1 MDKIP
6 VDVKRNVSLLGHH
19 GCGKTHI
26 VDTMLFGAGF
36 VDRTGIFAT
45 DTEAVEKEKKAS
57 FSTGVVAIP
66 YNDNRINV
74 IDTPGMS
81 DLHSEVTNGIWAS
94 ENAVLVVNASAGVE
108 IQTERF
114 GALARDMGKNVFIF
128 FNMMDKDRAAF
139 EESLEH
145 LSDLFDRKPVVIQIP
160 VGSES
165 DFRGVID
172 LISNKIVEY
181 PSGAS
186 GKAQTMDIP
195 EDLKEAAETARTTM
209 IENIVE
215 TDEGLLERYFE
226 GEEISEEELMS
237 ALKKAYK
244 SKQVMPVLFGSAIK
258 NIGVDQLMRY
268 LVEVGI
274 TPAEADEIAG
284 TMPSGGE
291 IKVKPLED
299 EPFAAYIFK
308 SVVDPF
314 VGKTTFMKVISGT
327 LSQGDNF
334 VVVEQESSEKANH
347 IYVPDG
353 TKDMEIKTASVGDI
367 VKMTKMKKSA
377 VGNTA
382 THKDRQLS
390 LKITEWPEPM
400 ISRSIQPKSK
410 GDIDKIS
417 NGLSKL
423 VESDPTFSWE
433 HDSETGETVIYG
445 LGSIHLDAMIERLKE
460 LFSVEVE
467 IGKPKIAYR
476 ETVRK
481 KTVSEYK
488 HKKQTGGHGQYGHV
502 QIEIEPL
509 ERGAGFEFVDKIV
522 GGVIPKNYIP
532 AVEKGIQEAMKRGAQ
547 ASYPVVDV
555 RVTLFY
561 GSYHDVDS
569 SDMSF
574 QIAGLHAFKNGMKDA
589 DPVILEPVMEVAV
602 FAPDDRAGD
611 VMGEI
616 TSRRG
621 RPMGMEPAGKGISRV
636 MAQVPLAEMLD
647 FSSKLSSITSGRGY
661 FTMKF
666 SGYQEAPHDVQQKII
681 VERER
686 ELEAKG

>member
-6 VDVKRNVSLLGHH
+6 VEVKRNVSLVGHH
-19 GCGKTHI
+19 GCGKTHM
-26 VDTMLFGAGF
+26 VDAMLLGAGF
-36 VDRTGIFAT
+36 IDRTGIFAT
-45 DTEAVEKEKKAS
+45 DTEAIEKEKKAT

-66 YNDNRINV
+66 HKDHRINV

-81 DLHSEVTNGIWAS
+81 DLHAEVTNGIWTS
-94 ENAVLVVNASAGVE
+94 ENVVLVINASAGVE

-114 GALARDMGKNVFIF
+114 GALARDLGKNVIVF

-139 EESLEH
+139 EETLEH
-145 LSDLFDRKPVVIQIP
+145 LGDLFDRKPVAIQSPI
-160 VGSES
+160 GSES
-165 DFRGVID
+165 GFKGVVD
-172 LISNKIVEY
+172 LIRNKAVEY
-181 PSGAS
+181 ATDGT
-186 GKAQTMDIP
+186 GKSEVKDIP
-195 EDLKEAAETARTTM
+195 QDLSGSAEVARTTM

-215 TDEGLLERYFE
+215 TDEALLERYFE
-226 GEEISEEELMS
+226 GEELSETELME

-244 SKQVMPVLFGSAIK
+244 TRQLIPVLVGSALK
-258 NIGVDQLMRY
+258 NIGVDLLLDC
-268 LVEVGI
+268 LVSVGV
-274 TPAEADEIAG
+274 TPAEVEEIAA
-284 TMPSGGE
+284 TMPSGGDITVHPVE
-291 IKVKPLED
+291 E
-299 EPFAAYIFK
+299 EPFTAYIFK

-314 VGKTTFMKVISGT
+314 VGKTTYMKVLSGT
-327 LSQGDNF
+327 LSQGDTF
-334 VVVEQESSEKANH
+334 VIVEQESSEKANH

-353 TKDMEIKTASVGDI
+353 VNDVEIKTATVGDI
-367 VKMTKMKKSA
+367 LKMTKLKKSA

-382 THKDRQLS
+382 THKDRQLL

-400 ISRSIQPKSK
+400 ISKSIQPKSK

-417 NGLSKL
+417 NGLGKL
-423 VESDPTFSWE
+423 TESDPTFSWE

-445 LGSIHLDAMIERLKE
+445 LGAVHLDAMIERLKE

-481 KTVSEYK
+481 KNVSEYK

-509 ERGAGFEFVDKIV
+509 ERGAGFEFIDKIV

-532 AVEKGIQEAMKRGAQ
+532 AVEKGILEAMKRGVV

-555 RVTLFY
+555 KVTLFY

-647 FSSKLSSITSGRGY
+647 FSNKLSSITSGRGY

-681 VERER
+681 VERQR
-686 ELEAKG
+686 ELEAKS